1 MSQVKHILVATDG
14 SALSLKAAAYA
25 GDLARAL
32 GAAVSVVMV
41 CDEGTVVPE
50 AWGAFGL
57 AAAEGPVPA
66 STEDVRTRIEQR
78 ALVDELTDCANA
90 VGELAAEPT
99 KAVLWGRVA
108 DQVCDYARQYGVD
121 MIVMGSHGR
130 AGLKRALL
138 GSVSHA
144 VANQAPCAVT
154 IVR

>member
-1 MSQVKHILVATDG
+1 MSKIQHILVATDG
-14 SALSLKAAAYA
+14 SQLSLKAATYA
-25 GDLARAL
+25 GNLARAL
-32 GAAVSVVMV
+32 GAAVSAVMV
-41 CDEGTVVPE
+41 CDEGAVVPE

-57 AAAEGPVPA
+57 AAAEGPGPA

-78 ALVDELTDCANA
+78 ALMNELADCVAA
-90 VGELAAEPT
+90 VGELDITPA

-108 DQVCDYARQYGVD
+108 DEVCAYAEQHDVD